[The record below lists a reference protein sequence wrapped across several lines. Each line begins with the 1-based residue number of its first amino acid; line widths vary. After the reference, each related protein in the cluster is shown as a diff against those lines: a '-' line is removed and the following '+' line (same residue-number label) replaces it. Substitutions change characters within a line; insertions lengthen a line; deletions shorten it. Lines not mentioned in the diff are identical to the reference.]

1 MLRRLGWTLRGW
13 WWYGKSHIP
22 HPPSFKEPLRANKGL
37 CPRPRPVAHAERA
50 AHCARLK
57 RPQKGLSL
65 GGCRGARL
73 ETYLFSHAYTGPY
86 RCFVGHAIYLQFLCL
101 RSANKPSPP
110 VRIMCRGRRFMP
122 PNANANLTAHRA
134 ENITAKGRVR
144 SRVASFEIST
154 FSTLSMGHASAM
166 NRKCTVL
173 YYARLRPALV
183 YTSHQNNRGKQTH
196 LQQVSIFPVQPKNGS
211 F

>member
-122 PNANANLTAHRA
+122 PNANANLAAHRA
-134 ENITAKGRVR
+134 ENITAEGRVR
-144 SRVASFEIST
+144 RRVIRD
-154 FSTLSMGHASAM
+154 L
-166 NRKCTVL
+166 N
-173 YYARLRPALV
+173 AL
-183 YTSHQNNRGKQTH
+183 
-196 LQQVSIFPVQPKNGS
+196 NGS
-211 F
+211 RECHEQKMYSTILRQITPRTSIHFSPEQPWKTDTSAASEHIPRSTKEWLLLG